1 MSQQQKEG
9 GGFTLVYYYIPEDCD
24 DLAMPNAY
32 AIPKGIE
39 AITLSDIE
47 GQFPLKGEEF
57 HFRFKY
63 KYNGASVWLD
73 LANKQCKVPKVDGR
87 IIMKVTRKVAKN
99 GRYLSIIIIS
109 VFAMD
114 DAQEDGVDV
123 DSLYVNAGRSAAGQ
137 GQSSNAGNIEDFFGG
152 GSAQQQPLQRPVQSQ
167 YSADVSNL
175 RNGNCYS
182 F

>member
-1 MSQQQKEG
+1 MSQKEG
-9 GGFTLVYYYIPEDCD
+9 AGFTLVYYYIPEDCD

-99 GRYLSIIIIS
+99 GKSLNTHNNFS
-109 VFAMD
+109 VCH
-114 DAQEDGVDV
+114 G
-123 DSLYVNAGRSAAGQ
+123 
-137 GQSSNAGNIEDFFGG
+137 
-152 GSAQQQPLQRPVQSQ
+152 
-167 YSADVSNL
+167 
-175 RNGNCYS
+175 
-182 F
+182 

>member
-1 MSQQQKEG
+1 MSQQKEGGG

-87 IIMKVTRKVAKN
+87 IIMKVTRKLVKN
-99 GRYLSIIIIS
+99 GNTLSTLKVIL
-109 VFAMD
+109 VFSMD
-114 DAQEDGVDV
+114 DIQEDTV
-123 DSLYVNAGRSAAGQ
+123 DSLYANASRSAAGH
-137 GQSSNAGNIEDFFGG
+137 GLSSNANNIEDFFGG
-152 GSAQQQPLQRPVQSQ
+152 GTAQQPP
-167 YSADVSNL
+167 
-175 RNGNCYS
+175 
-182 F
+182 